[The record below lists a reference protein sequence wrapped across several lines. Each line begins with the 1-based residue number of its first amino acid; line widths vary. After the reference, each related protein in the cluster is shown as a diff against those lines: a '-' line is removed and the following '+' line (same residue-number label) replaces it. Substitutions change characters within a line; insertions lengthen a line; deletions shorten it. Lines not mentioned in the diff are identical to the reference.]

1 MNFRTSFL
9 SSGTY
14 ADLGGKW
21 EEKHV
26 SKRGE
31 FAHVFQRKS
40 ACDSYRPSRILSLEF
55 ICIGHRK
62 KRLISI
68 PTKNKIY

>member
-31 FAHVFQRKS
+31 FAHVFQREK
-40 ACDSYRPSRILSLEF
+40 ARVIL
-55 ICIGHRK
+55 IDQVGYCR
-62 KRLISI
+62 
-68 PTKNKIY
+68 

>member
-26 SKRGE
+26 SKRGG
-31 FAHVFQRKS
+31 S
-40 ACDSYRPSRILSLEF
+40 SRTCSKEKARVIL
-55 ICIGHRK
+55 IDQVGYCR
-62 KRLISI
+62 
-68 PTKNKIY
+68 